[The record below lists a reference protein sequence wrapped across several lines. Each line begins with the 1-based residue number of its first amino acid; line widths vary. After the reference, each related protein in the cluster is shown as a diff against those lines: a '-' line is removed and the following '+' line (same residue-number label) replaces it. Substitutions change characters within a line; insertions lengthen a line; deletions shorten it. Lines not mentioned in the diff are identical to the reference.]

1 MAAAALASIP
11 TQVPAVRSST
21 LTALL
26 VAATDLD
33 LSRHYWDAAIIGSG
47 IGGATVGSELASRG
61 LSVAFLEKGRTIT
74 AASDAWDAVATEAR
88 LQGGWWPH
96 PISQR
101 QSDARCERFFASVG
115 CAVGGSSIHYA
126 AALERMPSS
135 DFAALHT
142 ARQVVPE
149 WPVPF
154 AEFSRFYEAAES
166 LYRVRRSSI
175 DEARD
180 RLSEWDLAFIE
191 TMRRNGLH
199 PELLNVAMRYD
210 AECRECIGTIC
221 PRGCKADAVSACLDP
236 ALREPGCRIFED
248 CEVLSLEGD
257 RMRVRAIRVRYQGQE
272 LEVRARVVVLAAGAL
287 HSPQI
292 LLRSRS
298 ETWPQGLANSS
309 DQVGRNLMFHT
320 SDHFAVWAPHRLDRR
335 GRQKKSISV
344 RDFYFHEGERL
355 GYIQSVGLEVGAGS
369 VALVLKN
376 LLRRRGVHN
385 ELLLKLL
392 VKLPS
397 HLVATLL
404 GAAGVFAAMTEDDP
418 QPENRIV
425 LDGGEPDGASFRY
438 TITADL
444 RRRADTLYERF
455 SSCVRPWRTAR
466 LSPELGMNYGHPC
479 GTCRFGN
486 DPRTNVLDR
495 NCRSHD
501 LENLYVVDS
510 SFMPRSG
517 AVNPSL
523 TIAANA
529 IRVAPCIAAQLAA

>member
-1 MAAAALASIP
+1 M
-11 TQVPAVRSST
+11 TGK
-21 LTALL
+21 
-26 VAATDLD
+26 DFD
-33 LSRHYWDAAIIGSG
+33 LSAHCWDAAIIGSG
-47 IGGATVGSELASRG
+47 IGGATLGHELASRG
-61 LSVAFLEKGRTIT
+61 LSVAILEKGRRI
-74 AASDAWDAVATEAR
+74 AAATDPSEAVTVEAR
-88 LQGGWWPH
+88 LQSGLWPH

-101 QSDARCERFFASVG
+101 KAENRCERFFAPLG
-115 CAVGGSSIHYA
+115 CAVGGSSIYYA
-126 AALERMPSS
+126 AALERMESS
-135 DFAALHT
+135 DFQALHT
-142 ARQVVPE
+142 THRVVAD
-149 WPVPF
+149 WPVSF
-154 AEFSRFYEAAES
+154 AEFSRFYDAAEG
-166 LYRVRRSSI
+166 LYRIRRAPL
-175 DEARD
+175 DEVRD

-199 PELLNVAMRYD
+199 PELLNVAIRYD
-210 AECRECIGTIC
+210 AECQECIGKIC
-221 PRGCKADAVSACLDP
+221 PRGCKADAVSACLDGALSAP
-236 ALREPGCRIFED
+236 ACRIFED
-248 CEVLSLEGD
+248 CDVLALDADGT
-257 RMRVRAIRVRYQGQE
+257 RVRRIKVRHHGQE

-298 ETWPQGLANSS
+298 AAWPHGLANSS

-320 SDHFAVWAPHRLDRR
+320 SDHFAVWAPHRIDRR
-335 GRQKKSISV
+335 CRQKKSISV
-344 RDFYFHEGERL
+344 RDFYLQQGERL
-355 GYIQSVGLEVGAGS
+355 GYIQSVGLEVGAGT

-397 HLVATLL
+397 HAVAALL

-418 QPENRIV
+418 LPENRVV
-425 LDGGEPDGASFRY
+425 LDSGEPDGASFRY
-438 TITADL
+438 VVTADL
-444 RRRADTLYERF
+444 RRRADALFERF
-455 SSCVRPWRTAR
+455 SRYVRPWRCAR
-466 LSPELGMNYGHPC
+466 LSAELDMNYGHPC

-486 DPRTNVLDR
+486 DPRTSVLDR

-501 LENLYVVDS
+501 LENLYVVDA

-529 IRVAPCIAAQLAA
+529 IRVAPSIAAQLAN